1 MDYKQID
8 EIFPLV
14 DDQGAI
20 IGQATRRECHSGSK
34 LLHPVIH
41 LHIFNSKGELFL
53 QKRSVNKDIQPNKW
67 DSSVGG
73 HINID
78 ETPIL
83 AAKREAEEEIGLFL
97 SHLYYIDK
105 FIIETDIERELTYVF
120 YTECDMQPRID
131 MDEVSDGKYWTIKA
145 VKQQIGKDLF
155 TPNFELDFH
164 RYLQYGISF
173 LKEHYNNTI

>member
-1 MDYKQID
+1 MQTE

-14 DDQGAI
+14 DELGAI

-53 QKRSVNKDIQPNKW
+53 QKRSANKDIQPNKW

-73 HINID
+73 HIDID

-83 AAKREAEEEIGLFL
+83 AAQREAKEEIGLFL

-120 YTECDMQPRID
+120 YTESDMQPQID
-131 MDEVSDGKYWTIKA
+131 MDEVSDGKYWTIED
-145 VKQQIGKDLF
+145 VKQQLGTDLF
-155 TPNFELDFH
+155 TPNFKLDFN